1 MKTKELFKEAELMGE
16 TNKQKNINKREFIY
30 VIN

>member
-1 MKTKELFKEAELMGE
+1 MKTKEIFKEAELMGE
-16 TNKQKNINKREFIY
+16 TNKQNINKREFID